1 MFLRDCT
8 NLQVSRTV
16 SKILRRYF
24 RRGREEEE
32 REVTS
37 RFLESTFL
45 DFQRNCCYPCIN
57 YNPSQGSLLYSILS
71 PEHCQYLLVP
81 RNCPPLFIYEYTSR
95 TIKIHGI
102 AVSENLESF
111 HTDNTVSL
119 IQILKLLFHFE
130 LLRIR
135 SELHRS
141 EYSYYSIPHDRDHDS
156 FRVFLSSAFREPKLL
171 GEEINVVHAGH

>member
-8 NLQVSRTV
+8 NLQVS
-16 SKILRRYF
+16 SLEDPAKIF
-24 RRGREEEE
+24 SSEGREEEE

-57 YNPSQGSLLYSILS
+57 YNPSQGSLLYSVLS

-111 HTDNTVSL
+111 HTDNTDSL
-119 IQILKLLFHFE
+119 IQILKLLF
-130 LLRIR
+130 RIIFR
-135 SELHRS
+135 IIA
-141 EYSYYSIPHDRDHDS
+141 YS
-156 FRVFLSSAFREPKLL
+156 K
-171 GEEINVVHAGH
+171 

>member
-16 SKILRRYF
+16 SKILGRYF
-24 RRGREEEE
+24 RRGGEGEG

-111 HTDNTVSL
+111 LTDNTVSL
-119 IQILKLLFHFE
+119 ILKLLFHFE
-130 LLRIR
+130 LLHIR
-135 SELHRS
+135 SELHRG